1 MRHTFAG
8 LFFNIFA
15 PMSDKGKKIVLAF
28 DSFKGS
34 LASCEVAAAFA
45 SGLRSVVPGAQVV
58 ALPVADG
65 GEGTLETLVGALRGE
80 YIYKS
85 VQGSLGA
92 PVNARYGVVGG
103 GECAVVE
110 MAAASGLTLL
120 APQERNPWLATT
132 YGTGELIADALERG
146 CRKFL
151 VGIGGSATNDGGVG
165 MLRALGYRFFN
176 KCGTEL
182 QGGGNILGSIARIDT
197 IGAHP
202 ALRDSEFIVACDV
215 DNPLYGENGAAFVY
229 APQKGAD
236 EAMVQ
241 KLDSGL
247 RNYAAAVKEFTGCD
261 VAQMPG
267 AGAAGGLGA
276 AFMAMLGAR
285 LVPGVSMV
293 LDALS
298 FTSVIADAS
307 LVVAGEGRIDR
318 QTMMGKAPC
327 GVLRAAQA
335 CGVPVVAVGG
345 SVVECEELC
354 LAGFAGV
361 YAATPCGQPLE
372 TAMQP
377 AVAKENLARCGAV
390 VAADFAL

>member
-1 MRHTFAG
+1 MCE
-8 LFFNIFA
+8 
-15 PMSDKGKKIVLAF
+15 KGKKIVLAF

-45 SGLRSVVPGAQVV
+45 SGLRSAVPGVQVV
-58 ALPVADG
+58 ALPIADG

-80 YIYKS
+80 YIHKC
-85 VQGSLGA
+85 VQGPLGT
-92 PVNARYGVVGG
+92 PVSARYGVVEGG
-103 GECAVVE
+103 GCAVVE

-165 MLRALGYRFFN
+165 MLRALGYRFLDKN
-176 KCGTEL
+176 GAEL
-182 QGGGNILGSIARIDT
+182 QGGGNILGSIARIDAAKVHT
-197 IGAHP
+197 

-215 DNPLYGENGAAFVY
+215 DNPLYGENGAACVY

-247 RNYAAAVKEFTGCD
+247 RNYAAAVRDFTGRD
-261 VAQMPG
+261 VAQIPG

-276 AFMAMLGAR
+276 AFVAMLGAH

-307 LVVAGEGRIDR
+307 LVVTGEGRIDR

-327 GVLRAAQA
+327 GVLRAARA

-354 LAGFAGV
+354 SAGFAGV
-361 YAATPCGQPLE
+361 YAATPCGQPIE

-377 AVAKENLARCGAV
+377 AVAKENLHRCAAV
-390 VAADFAL
+390 VAADFLL